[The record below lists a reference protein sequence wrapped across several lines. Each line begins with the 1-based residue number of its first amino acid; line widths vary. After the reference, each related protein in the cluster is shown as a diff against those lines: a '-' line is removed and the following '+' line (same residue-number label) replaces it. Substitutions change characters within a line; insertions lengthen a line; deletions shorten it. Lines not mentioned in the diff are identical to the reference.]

1 MTTCHFNQISGKIM
15 KRSCIILALL
25 GLLIN
30 TNVLYSQN
38 MSDIRINEILVT
50 NTDDFEDDFGNKNGW
65 IELFNT
71 SYATVDISGCY
82 LTNDPE
88 NLTKYLIPRGD
99 ILTKIKPRQHTLFWA
114 DSEPYRGTFHIN
126 FLLKD
131 SKEVILVSSD
141 GRTILDRVVIP
152 HSLLSDNVSYGR
164 FRDGVEVKG
173 EDRSIDLEK
182 TWGLLSKTSPSTN
195 NYGADIEPPGMVLM
209 KIDPFGAIMSFTAM
223 SVVFISLILLYVV
236 FKNTGNY
243 NMSLSRKKAERAAAG
258 SKQKVSEEE
267 ISAELF
273 AAISA
278 ALHTYFED
286 DETHDIEHTILTID
300 KVTRNYSPW
309 SSKIYTLRETPKKS

>member
-1 MTTCHFNQISGKIM
+1 MIS
-15 KRSCIILALL
+15 S
-25 GLLIN
+25 
-30 TNVLYSQN
+30 NVLYSQN

-50 NTDDFEDDFGNKNGW
+50 NTDDFEDDFGNKSGW

-82 LTNDPE
+82 LTNDPN

-126 FLLKD
+126 FLLSD
-131 SKEVILVSSD
+131 SREILFVSSD

-152 HSLLSDNVSYGR
+152 HSVLSDNVSYGR
-164 FRDGVEVKG
+164 FRDGVDIKSSDKKV
-173 EDRSIDLEK
+173 DIDK
-182 TWGLLSKTSPSTN
+182 TWGVLTRTSPSTN

-209 KIDPFGAIMSFTAM
+209 KIDPYGAIMAFTAM
-223 SVVFISLILLYVV
+223 SVVFLSLILLYIV

-243 NMSLSRKKAERAAAG
+243 NIGLSRKKSERAAKG
-258 SKQKVSEEE
+258 SKSVVSEEE
-267 ISAELF
+267 ISAEVF
-273 AAISA
+273 AAIST

-286 DETHDIEHTILTID
+286 DEAHDIEHTILTID

-309 SSKIYTLRETPKKS
+309 SSKIYTLREIPKKN

>member
-1 MTTCHFNQISGKIM
+1 
-15 KRSCIILALL
+15 
-25 GLLIN
+25 
-30 TNVLYSQN
+30 

-50 NTDDFEDDFGNKNGW
+50 NTGDFEDDFGNKSGW

-126 FLLKD
+126 FLLTD
-131 SKEVILVSSD
+131 SKEILLVSSD

-152 HSLLSDNVSYGR
+152 HSMLSENVSYGR
-164 FRDGVEVKG
+164 FRDGFDVKG
-173 EDRSIDLEK
+173 NDKSLDIEK
-182 TWGLLSKTSPSTN
+182 TWGILPRTSPSTN

-209 KIDPFGAIMSFTAM
+209 KVDPFGAIMSVTAM

-236 FKNTGNY
+236 FKYTGNY
-243 NMSLSRKKAERAAAG
+243 NISLSRKKAERAAAG
-258 SKQKVSEEE
+258 SKRKVSEEE
-267 ISAELF
+267 NSAELF

-286 DETHDIEHTILTID
+286 DEAHDIEHTILTID

>member
-1 MTTCHFNQISGKIM
+1 MTTCHFNLIMGKMM
-15 KRSCIILALL
+15 KRSCIIFLFF
-25 GLLIN
+25 GLLLSS
-30 TNVLYSQN
+30 NVLYSQN
-38 MSDIRINEILVT
+38 MSDIRFNEILVN
-50 NTDDFEDDFGNKNGW
+50 NTDDFEDDFGNKSGW

-126 FLLKD
+126 FLLSD
-131 SKEVILVSSD
+131 SKEILLVSSD

-152 HSLLSDNVSYGR
+152 HSLLSENVSYGR
-164 FRDGVEVKG
+164 FRDGIEVMGK
-173 EDRSIDLEK
+173 DKKPDLEK
-182 TWGLLSKTSPSTN
+182 TWGVLSKTSPSTN

-209 KIDPFGAIMSFTAM
+209 KVDPFGALMSFTAM
-223 SVVFISLILLYVV
+223 SVVFISLILLYIV
-236 FKNTGNY
+236 FKYTGNY
-243 NMSLSRKKAERAAAG
+243 NISLSRKKAERAAAG
-258 SKQKVSEEE
+258 SKHTVSEEE
-267 ISAELF
+267 ISAEVF
-273 AAISA
+273 AAIST

-286 DETHDIEHTILTID
+286 DESHDIEHTILTID

>member
-1 MTTCHFNQISGKIM
+1 MTTCHFNQITGKIM

-25 GLLIN
+25 GLLLN
-30 TNVLYSQN
+30 SNVLYSQN

-82 LTNDPE
+82 LTNDPN

-126 FLLKD
+126 FLLSD
-131 SKEVILVSSD
+131 SHEILFVSSD

-152 HSLLSDNVSYGR
+152 HYVISDNVSYGR
-164 FRDGVEVKG
+164 FRDGVDIKNS
-173 EDRSIDLEK
+173 DKTIDIDK
-182 TWGLLSKTSPSTN
+182 TWGVLSRTSPSTN

-209 KIDPFGAIMSFTAM
+209 KIDPYGAIMSFTAM
-223 SVVFISLILLYVV
+223 SVVFLSLILLYIV

-243 NMSLSRKKAERAAAG
+243 NIGLSRKKAERAAKG
-258 SKQKVSEEE
+258 SKRVVSEEE
-267 ISAELF
+267 ISAEVF
-273 AAISA
+273 AAIST

-286 DETHDIEHTILTID
+286 DEAHDIEHTILTID

-309 SSKIYTLRETPKKS
+309 SSKIYTLREIPKKN